1 MLCCIFQTDDKTD
14 ISAGKMKTNEKLS
27 QNGIKRIL
35 FPDHRGMEQNEHCPL
50 YVLSPFL
57 RLSSNQQ
64 EKKGYYYIIIRT
76 TLQIKVQRPRGTNKK
91 KNFTKPSSV
100 FQSSLVS
107 WGPMTPKQEMGPPS
121 LASAPLIKLL
131 VLTVSCCLWHFP
143 KATECSDH
151 CEVQQCIC
159 PHRASLQEAK
169 KCPLLPDTQA

>member
-1 MLCCIFQTDDKTD
+1 
-14 ISAGKMKTNEKLS
+14 MKTNEKLS

-76 TLQIKVQRPRGTNKK
+76 TLQIKVQRPRGNKQTQ
-91 KNFTKPSSV
+91 KNFAKPSSV

-107 WGPMTPKQEMGPPS
+107 WGPTTPKQEMGPPS
-121 LASAPLIKLL
+121 LASAPLTKLL

-151 CEVQQCIC
+151 CKVQQCIC
-159 PHRASLQEAK
+159 PDRASLQEAK